1 MNPAGWCRRV
11 AAFLLDLFILALVL
25 MLLAMIFMDSLVR
38 LVPGSS
44 LFSWVWLLV
53 AMGAIGMFLCR
64 DAFDGV
70 SIGRFASGIV
80 VRDVFIPHR
89 SPGTFRLMLRNLFA
103 LLWPLDLLWVV
114 MRRDGRRLGD
124 RFARTVVL
132 YSSQRAMRL
141 VRLGLAAVVVLSVFS
156 FFLVTPET
164 FLMRS
169 EPYAVASA
177 FLKSDAQIDEIAGG
191 VKQLG
196 WFASGQL
203 SVVDG
208 IGQAKVRMLVDGD
221 RRDVMVDVRLC
232 RDVKGNWEVVGF
244 NHHYDW

>member
-1 MNPAGWCRRV
+1 MNPAGWCRRL
-11 AAFLLDLFILALVL
+11 AAFLMDWYILSMVLALL
-25 MLLAMIFMDSLVR
+25 SMIFMDSLVR
-38 LVPGSS
+38 LIPGSS
-44 LFSWVWLLV
+44 LFVWMWLLV
-53 AMGAIGMFLCR
+53 AMGATVMFVGR
-64 DAFDGV
+64 DIFDGV
-70 SIGRFASGIV
+70 SIGRFAAGIV
-80 VRDVFIPHR
+80 VRDADIPRR
-89 SPGTFRLMLRNLFA
+89 SPGSFRLLVRNLFT
-103 LLWPLDLLWVV
+103 LLWPFDLVWML

-124 RFARTVVL
+124 RFTRTVVL

-169 EPYAVASA
+169 EPYDVASA